1 MSEQPPQLADLQ
13 IAPPVALGV
22 HVTDRLRREIVSGQI
37 PPGTHLVEGRL
48 SELFGVSRGPVRDSL
63 RQLESEGL
71 VEARRRGVYVR
82 GMSLED
88 IDELYSLR
96 TMLEREALRLAM
108 AREPSDWSAAQRSLE
123 VMTEAAGRG
132 DVEAFAHADLEFH
145 TAFYRSAGHRRL
157 GAVWAQYKPTF
168 AAMLSVTNAQDA
180 RDLRPTLSDHVRLLD
195 ALAAK
200 DHGTVLDLLA
210 EHIEGSRQRMRRAHG
225 RAIARP
231 VEQPLD
237 FTRSPVR

>member
-1 MSEQPPQLADLQ
+1 MNQDLQ

-22 HVTDRLRREIVSGQI
+22 HVTDRLRREIVSGEI

-48 SELFGVSRGPVRDSL
+48 SELFGVSRGPIRDSL
-63 RQLESEGL
+63 RQLENEGL
-71 VEARRRGVYVR
+71 VESRRRGVFVR

-108 AREPSDWSAAQRSLE
+108 ERADTDWSEAQRSLE
-123 VMTEAAGRG
+123 EMTEAAEGG

-157 GAVWAQYKPTF
+157 GNVWAQYKPTF

-180 RDLRPTLSDHVRLLD
+180 RDLRPTLVDHVELLD

-200 DHGTVLDLLA
+200 DAEAVQSLLA
-210 EHIEGSRQRMRRAHG
+210 DHIEGSRQRMRRAHG

-231 VEQPLD
+231 AERPGT
-237 FTRSPVR
+237 FGRSPAR

>member
-1 MSEQPPQLADLQ
+1 MQLDLQ

-37 PPGTHLVEGRL
+37 PAGTHLVEGRL

-63 RQLESEGL
+63 RQLEAEGL

-96 TMLEREALRLAM
+96 TMLEREALQLAM
-108 AREPSDWSAAQRSLE
+108 GRETTDWSEARRSLE
-123 VMTEAAGRG
+123 EMTEAAERG

-157 GAVWAQYKPTF
+157 GNVWAQYKPTF

-180 RDLRPTLSDHVRLLD
+180 RDLRPTLSDHVQLLD

-200 DHGTVLDLLA
+200 DHTTVLDLLA
-210 EHIEGSRQRMRRAHG
+210 DHIEGSRQRMRHAHG

-231 VEQPLD
+231 AEQPGA
-237 FTRSPVR
+237 FGRSPAR